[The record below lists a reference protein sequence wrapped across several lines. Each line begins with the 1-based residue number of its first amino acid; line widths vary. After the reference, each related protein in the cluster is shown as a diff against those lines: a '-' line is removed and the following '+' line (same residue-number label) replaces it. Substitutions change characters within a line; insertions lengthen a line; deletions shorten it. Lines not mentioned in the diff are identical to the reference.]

1 MQRFGPINGVAGK
14 RRLNVLFSR
23 AKQRIVTF
31 SSMRSGDIT
40 AEAHGNEGAYM
51 LKRWLEYSATGTLD
65 VGEPTHKEPDSD
77 LEIFVMDQIRAM
89 GCIPEPQVGVRGYS
103 IDIGVKHPQWAHG
116 YILGVE
122 CDGASFHSSKSAR
135 DRDGLR
141 QEVLEGLGWRF
152 HRIWSTD
159 WFNNPAKQAEVLR
172 GVISDRLAELKA
184 QEARFTRP
192 CDGNT
197 ANSKSA
203 AATAAPSAASSNP
216 DHERREVKKPA
227 VVQSRAHSDRVSIGD
242 TLRVRYLTDDKR
254 VVQFTISA
262 ERSDPTNGVI
272 HYKKPIA
279 EALLGAEE
287 GDEVE
292 ILVGCY
298 LRPAVLE
305 KIVTRVH

>member
-1 MQRFGPINGVAGK
+1 
-14 RRLNVLFSR
+14 
-23 AKQRIVTF
+23 
-31 SSMRSGDIT
+31 
-40 AEAHGNEGAYM
+40 M
-51 LKRWLEYSATGTLD
+51 LKRWLEYSATGALD

-77 LEIFVMDQIRAM
+77 LEIFVMDQIRAI
-89 GCIPEPQVGVRGYS
+89 GCIAEPQVGVRGYS

-135 DRDGLR
+135 DRDRLR

-184 QEARFTRP
+184 QEAQFTRP
-192 CDGNT
+192 SEGNAT
-197 ANSKSA
+197 NSNSA
-203 AATAAPSAASSNP
+203 AAGAAPSTLSSKV
-216 DHERREVKKPA
+216 DDDQREVKRPA
-227 VVQSRAHSDRVSIGD
+227 VVESRAHSDRVSIGD
-242 TLRVRYLTDDKR
+242 TVRVRYLTDDKR

-272 HYKKPIA
+272 HYQKPIA

-292 ILVGCY
+292 ILVGSY